1 MNSQNSIQPYREPAI
16 TVQEK
21 PRFGIIPAQP
31 KEKPHYCSKPRTDS
45 FRKKSLNQCASWRCE
60 KCLQVYVLMT
70 GWFRKKG
77 LNQSALWR
85 CEKCLQVYVLINDSY
100 NTLIWY
106 ITTLDQWIIAGGT
119 K

>member
-60 KCLQVYVLMT
+60 KCLQVYVL
-70 GWFRKKG
+70 
-77 LNQSALWR
+77 
-85 CEKCLQVYVLINDSY
+85 INDSY